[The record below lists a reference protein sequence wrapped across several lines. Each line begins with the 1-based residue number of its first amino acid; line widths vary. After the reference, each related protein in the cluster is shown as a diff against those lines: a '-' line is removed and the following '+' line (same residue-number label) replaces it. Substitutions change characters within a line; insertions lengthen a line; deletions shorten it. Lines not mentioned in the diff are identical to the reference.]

1 MNKNTKSRITTVVA
15 GAALLAVFGGG
26 SAVAG
31 SLITSAQIKD
41 NTIRSADVLNGGL
54 RGVDV
59 KDGSLRGVDVADGS
73 LRSADI
79 ADGAVQGADIA
90 DGTVQGADIADGSL
104 TNQDINVL
112 TASVNQDGTL
122 VHSSGGVTVEKLANA
137 TYSVDFGRVIN
148 ACAFFATAGGV
159 NVGIDVGQVNVS
171 DKASNTEA
179 VFVETNDSSGAN
191 KEMDFHLA
199 VIC

>member
-1 MNKNTKSRITTVVA
+1 MNKNTRTRLATVAA

-54 RGVDV
+54 RGVDI
-59 KDGSLRGVDVADGS
+59 KDGSLR
-73 LRSADI
+73 
-79 ADGAVQGADIA
+79 GADIA
-90 DGTVQGADIADGSL
+90 DGTVRGADIADGSL
-104 TNQDINVL
+104 SNQDINVL

-148 ACAFFATAGGV
+148 ACAFLATAGGV

-171 DKASNTEA
+171 DKAGNTEA